1 MLELE
6 IGGRLL
12 TAIVVAVLA
21 VVVERWWHYASM
33 RTRR

>member
-12 TAIVVAVLA
+12 TAIATVVLGVL
-21 VVVERWWHYASM
+21 VERWWLYAS
-33 RTRR
+33 RRRP